1 MALMAG
7 GLTQAVRKAHALF
20 DERLAATSIEEA
32 EAKIDALIR
41 DEPDTVDEI
50 ISGFAFDEKTL
61 KFQLRGRGSEHD
73 NLRHYSRRKLVER
86 APASAV
92 VDALRASVTG
102 LALGYV
108 FWHDVPD
115 VPPERIGLELEVY
128 PNLRSLDLGHVAN
141 IPALPRLT
149 RLHVSSAAFETVDL
163 SPFPAL
169 EELHLISL
177 AKLVRIEGL
186 DAVPRLRVLH
196 LHKVPGLGTLALRK
210 LANLEELDVSQA
222 KIAVDITGLAR
233 LKKVQL
239 AQAMTDL
246 AMLEAAKDL
255 DDLFV
260 WSDGT
265 LRSLHGLE
273 NHHALTKIRIRDAA
287 LDDVSALGGLAALK
301 DVELGDVKSL
311 AKLKGELPTVTDLTL
326 HGSLET
332 LAGIEALTAIE
343 VLDLGECSELHD
355 ISALGAKQ
363 TLRRFWAMWTPKLRD
378 LTPLV
383 GHKKLTEIVLR
394 ANGEKT
400 KTVPPELHKI
410 CDPMK
415 VIANRER
422 KARVKAPAAA
432 KAKGAAKTQVAKL
445 KKLLLA
451 KDIEII
457 DQGVELA
464 VTLDDPDV
472 FAALLDGV
480 TVERKPV
487 NDVIMSRAGYPRE
500 MLRHWEDSYDAI
512 TANSVFQHGA
522 LLRSFREHALRAL
535 IANAPDSYEHG
546 AKLREKLR
554 RVVLVGSGKRYGY
567 GPVDFRPCAKL
578 PNLESLAVQCVSE
591 IRGADHLAEMTKLER
606 FTAWAGHGFD
616 ELTLRSKS
624 LREVCLFGMHL
635 TSFKGA
641 LPNVVRMSYDFVPLV
656 FPDPLPPIEELHV
669 GSNHLDAQQLDQIAA
684 LPKLKKLE
692 LRGTKQLAPLP
703 AVLEKVLEK

>member
-1 MALMAG
+1 MAG
-7 GLTQAVRKAHALF
+7 GLTQAVRKAQALF

-32 EAKIDALIR
+32 EAKIDALIC
-41 DEPDTVDEI
+41 DEPATVDEI
-50 ISGFAFDEKTL
+50 ISGFAFDEKSL
-61 KFQLRGRGSEHD
+61 RFQPRGRGSEHD

-86 APASAV
+86 APASKI

-102 LALGYV
+102 LAVGYV
-108 FWHDVPD
+108 FWHDIPE
-115 VPPERIGLELEVY
+115 VPPDRVGRELEVY
-128 PNLRSLDLGHVAN
+128 PNLRLIKLGHVAN

-149 RLHVSSAAFETVDL
+149 RLHISSAAFETVDL

-177 AKLVRIEGL
+177 AKLVRIDGL
-186 DAVPRLRVLH
+186 GAVPRLRALH
-196 LHKVPGLGTLALRK
+196 LHKVPGLGTLSLRE
-210 LANLEELDVSQA
+210 LANLEEIDVSQA

-239 AQAMTDL
+239 AQGMTDL
-246 AMLEAAKDL
+246 AMLEAAKEL

-273 NHHALTKIRIRDAA
+273 DHHALTKIRIRDAA
-287 LDDVSALGGLAALK
+287 LEDVSALGGLAALK

-326 HGSLET
+326 HGPLET
-332 LAGIEALTAIE
+332 LAGIEAFTAIE
-343 VLDLGECSELHD
+343 VLDLGDCRELHD

-378 LTPLV
+378 LTPLAA
-383 GHKKLTEIVLR
+383 HKKLTEIVLR

-400 KTVPPELHKI
+400 KDVPPELHKL

-422 KARVKAPAAA
+422 KARKKAPAAA

-445 KKLLLA
+445 KKLLLS
-451 KDIEII
+451 KELDLI

-480 TVERKPV
+480 TVERKPIA
-487 NDVIMSRAGYPRE
+487 DVAMNRSGYPRE
-500 MLRHWEDSYDAI
+500 MLRHWEDAYDAI
-512 TANSVFQHGA
+512 GANSVFQHGA
-522 LLRSFREHALRAL
+522 LLRPFREHALRAL
-535 IANAPDSYEHG
+535 IANAPESYEHG
-546 AKLREKLR
+546 AKLRAKLE
-554 RVVLVGSGKRYGY
+554 RVVLVGSHKRYGY
-567 GPVDFRPCAKL
+567 GPVDVTPCAKL
-578 PNLESLAVQCVSE
+578 PNLETIAVQCVSE
-591 IRGADHLAEMTKLER
+591 IRGLDHLDEMKNLEL
-606 FTAWAGHGFD
+606 FTAWACRGF
-616 ELTLRSKS
+616 EQLTLRSKT
-624 LREVCLFGMHL
+624 LREVRLFAVDMTALDG
-635 TSFKGA
+635 S
-641 LPNVVRMSYDFVPLV
+641 LPNVVRMSYDWAPLV
-656 FPDPLPPIEELHV
+656 FPDPLPPIEELRV
-669 GSNHLDAQQLDQIAA
+669 GSIELDAQDFDRIAK
-684 LPKLKKLE
+684 LPKLGNLE
-692 LRGTKQLAPLP
+692 LRGTKQTAPLP
-703 AVLEKVLEK
+703 AKLERVLEK